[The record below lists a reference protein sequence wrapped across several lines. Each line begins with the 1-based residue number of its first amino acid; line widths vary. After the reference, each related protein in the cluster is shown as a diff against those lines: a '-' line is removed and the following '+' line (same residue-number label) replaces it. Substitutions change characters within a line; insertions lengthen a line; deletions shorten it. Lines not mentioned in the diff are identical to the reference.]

1 MKRLKLFPALCAVAA
16 LTLIVSCN
24 LGGNSDDDDTEDTKT
39 EETKT
44 EETTTTESAIGY
56 TAVTGDGSSM
66 TYQSLPLT
74 TIAIDSSAGAR
85 AVLNASGDVD
95 TTALQAALDT
105 FDNEDELAPYIIAS
119 SDTGGGSWTLT
130 YGSAAGSSL
139 CGTTV
144 YKDKESI
151 ANGFDAINYAMKA
164 LPSSR
169 STKLKIRVDSDL
181 YSGEPSSSDGTSAIS
196 SVSNLYSIEVY
207 SKCILDFNGHTL
219 YANNTTASEIV
230 PISMKKKS
238 NISIRNLCING
249 HARYAIWCLGC
260 DNVVFDNIVLT
271 MDSSSGLG
279 LRIAESGNTWSK
291 NVYVDN
297 ITVTGCQDNAVE
309 TMKVDGVYIGTVT
322 ATDCNDC
329 GLLLNTTTNA
339 VVGVVNGTRCSPRS
353 SNGVYAALRTANYV
367 GPDVYIHQINA
378 VECGRGYF
386 SVSANCG
393 ITIDEINSTN
403 SYAQAIL
410 VQDTQNLHIKSGT
423 LTAGSNN
430 KSKGIE
436 LTNGS
441 AGGSLSVMNNTFEN
455 ITITGYTYPIYERDV
470 ADYNDFINCTTTGG
484 QFSSNSVKSARTSH
498 SDSTLTIADGTTEI
512 ADGAYMYY
520 TNITSVTIP
529 ASVTSIG
536 KNAFYGCTSLQ
547 SVTFESGSALTTIGD
562 AAFGNTAITS
572 ITFPSSVTS
581 FGSNIMSTACSS
593 VTVQSTAI
601 ETMGT
606 EAFFN
611 LADPS
616 TITFTTKSVYSDNT
630 YSSGSYGNWY
640 YWYGYT
646 RSTLK

>member
-1 MKRLKLFPALCAVAA
+1 MKRLKIFSALVAVAA
-16 LTLIVSCN
+16 LALIVSCKSPDN
-24 LGGNSDDDDTEDTKT
+24 DDDSS
-39 EETKT
+39 
-44 EETTTTESAIGY
+44 ESSSNSSQNNSSQNTSQDSSTSFY
-56 TAVTGDGSSM
+56 TAVTGDGSDM
-66 TYQSLPLT
+66 RQELELV
-74 TIAIDSSAGAR
+74 TIDIDSAEGAR
-85 AVLNASGDVD
+85 AMLTSSGDVD
-95 TTALQAALDT
+95 TVALQSALDS
-105 FDNEDELAPYIIAS
+105 FDNEDELAPYLIAS
-119 SDTGGGSWTLT
+119 ATGDSTSQVWTLT

-139 CGTTV
+139 SGSV
-144 YKDKESI
+144 YKTDI

-181 YSGEPSSSDGTSAIS
+181 YSGEPSSSDGSSAIS
-196 SVSNLYSIEVY
+196 NVANLYSIECV

-219 YANNTTASEIV
+219 YANNATASEIV
-230 PISMKKKS
+230 PISMTRKS
-238 NISIRNLCING
+238 YISVRNLCING
-249 HARYAIWCLGC
+249 HGRYAIWAQGC
-260 DNVVFDNIVLT
+260 DNLVFDNIVLT

-279 LRIAESGNTWSK
+279 LRIAERSNTWST

-309 TMKVDGVYIGTVT
+309 TMKVDGIYIGKVT

-378 VECGRGYF
+378 EECGRGYF

-410 VQDTQNLHIKSGT
+410 VQDTQNLHIKSGR
-423 LTAGSNN
+423 LTAGSHNT
-430 KSKGIE
+430 SKAIE

-441 AGGSLSVMNNTFEN
+441 GGGSLATMNNTFEN
-455 ITITGYTYPIYERDV
+455 LTITGYTYPFYERSGNS
-470 ADYNDFINCTTTGG
+470 DYTTAINCTTAGST
-484 QFSSNSVKSARTSH
+484 FSTNSVTTSRETH
-498 SDSTLTIADGTTEI
+498 SDSSLTIPSGTTEI
-512 ADGAYMYY
+512 ADGAYMNY
-520 TNITSVTIP
+520 TNITSLTIP

-536 KNAFYGCTSLQ
+536 KNAFYGCSSLKT
-547 SVTFESGSALTTIGD
+547 VTFESGSALTTIGD
-562 AAFGNTAITS
+562 AAFGNTAIES

-616 TITFTTKSVYSDNT
+616 TITFTTPSVYSGNT
-630 YSSGSYGNWY
+630 YSSGSYGSWC

-646 RSTLK
+646 RSTVK